1 MAEATSMLLYLSGD
15 DVAAVAPPMSAVVD
29 AVEEAF
35 RLRGLGRTE
44 MPAKPSLHLRQRRL
58 LADHGGLRA

>member
-1 MAEATSMLLYLSGD
+1 MAAVTSTLLYLSGD
-15 DVAAVAPPMSAVVD
+15 DVAAVAPSMSAVVD

-44 MPAKPSLHLRQRRL
+44 MPAKPSLHFGSG
-58 LADHGGLRA
+58 AF